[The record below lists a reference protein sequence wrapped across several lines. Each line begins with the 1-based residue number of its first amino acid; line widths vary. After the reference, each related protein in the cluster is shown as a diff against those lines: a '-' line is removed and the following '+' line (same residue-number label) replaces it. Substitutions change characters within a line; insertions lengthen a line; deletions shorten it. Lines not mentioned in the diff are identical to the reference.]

1 MIRVRQAACA
11 LLLFVLCSCAWGQQ
25 KPDPAVERRIDG
37 LLKQMTIEEKAGQLS
52 QFDGDSPQNLDLI
65 KQGQAGSL
73 LNVLG
78 TERVNAA
85 QKIALEQSR
94 LKIPLIFG
102 FDVIHGYRTIFPVPI
117 ASASSFDP
125 ELIEQSERVAAKEAS
140 AAGLKWTFAPMV
152 DIARDVRWGRMV
164 EGSGEDPYLGSLV
177 GAARVRGFQGANM
190 ADPQSVVACVKHF
203 AGYGAAEGGR
213 DYNTVDISE
222 QLLREIYLP
231 PFHAAAD
238 AGAGTFMAAFED
250 LNGVPATANHHTLTD
265 ILRGEW
271 KYRGFVVSDYNSVK
285 ELMAHGI
292 AGDGAEA
299 ALKALTAGTDM
310 SMVDGLYGVSIPNL
324 VKSGKLKI
332 ETVNEAVRRVLR
344 VKFEAGL
351 FDHPYA
357 DPKRESAE
365 LLTPENR
372 QVARNMAQES
382 MVLLKNDNNLL
393 PLDKSI
399 KTIAVIGPL
408 ADDKASQLG
417 SWVGNGQAANAVSPL
432 EGIHAKAP
440 NAQIFYS
447 AGVTLES
454 LSPRVIASVLV
465 AAPAP
470 SSATGAVG
478 VNTASGPTSIED
490 AVSAAQKADVVL
502 MFLGEPA
509 SMTGEASSRATID
522 LPGKQQEL
530 LSAVAATGK
539 PIALILESGRPLD
552 IRWAKEH
559 VPSIV
564 QAWYLGT
571 ESGNAIADVIF
582 GDVAPSARL
591 PITWPQMVGQTPIY
605 YNHKSTGR
613 PTSPDRWHTGYQYD
627 SNDPLYPFG
636 YGLTYTTFK
645 YDNLH
650 VLTPSISSAGILRI
664 SADVH
669 NGGSRPGTEVA
680 QLYVHDRVA
689 PTSRP
694 VRELKG
700 ISRVRLGPG
709 ESKTVEFSVNANDL
723 GSYDP
728 KMSWVVP
735 AGTYDVWVAPNAS
748 EGVQG
753 TFEVAGKSSLS
764 RKR

>member
-1 MIRVRQAACA
+1 MLRVRPAAWFLLIVFVGCSAWCQQKSEPAIAQRIAA
-11 LLLFVLCSCAWGQQ
+11 LL
-25 KPDPAVERRIDG
+25 R
-37 LLKQMTIEEKAGQLS
+37 QMTLEEKAGQLS
-52 QFDGDSPQNLDLI
+52 QFDGDNPQNLEVI

-85 QKIALEQSR
+85 QKIAVEQTR

-125 ELIEQSERVAAKEAS
+125 RLIEQSERIAAKEAS
-140 AAGLKWTFAPMV
+140 AAGIKWTFAPMV

-177 GAARVRGFQGANM
+177 GAARIRGFQGTNM
-190 ADPQSVVACVKHF
+190 ADPQSIVACVKHF
-203 AGYGAAEGGR
+203 AAYGAAEGGR

-231 PFHAAAD
+231 PFHAAVN

-265 ILRGEW
+265 ILRDEW
-271 KYRGFVVSDYNSVK
+271 KFPGFVVSDYNSVR
-285 ELMAHGI
+285 ELMAHGV
-292 AGDGAEA
+292 AADGSEA
-299 ALKALTAGTDM
+299 ALKALTAGVDM
-310 SMVDGLYGVSIPNL
+310 SMVDGLYRSSIPEL
-324 VKSGKLKI
+324 VKSGKLPVSV
-332 ETVNEAVRRVLR
+332 VNEAVRRVLR
-344 VKFEAGL
+344 VKFEVGL
-351 FDHPYA
+351 FEHPYA
-357 DPKRESAE
+357 DPTREGAD

-382 MVLLKNDNNLL
+382 LILLKNENNLL
-393 PLDKSI
+393 PLDKST

-417 SWVGNGQAANAVSPL
+417 SWVGNGQAVNAVSPL
-432 EGIHAKAP
+432 EGIHAKVP

-454 LSPRVIASVLV
+454 LSPRVIVGGLI

-470 SSATGAVG
+470 SSATGAAG
-478 VNTASGPTSIED
+478 VNTATGPTSIED

-539 PIALILESGRPLD
+539 PIVLVLESGRLLD
-552 IRWAKEH
+552 IRWANQH
-559 VPSIV
+559 VPSIL
-564 QAWYLGT
+564 QAWYPGT
-571 ESGNAIADVIF
+571 ESGNAIADTLF
-582 GDVAPSARL
+582 GESSPSARL

-645 YDNLH
+645 YDNLR
-650 VLTPSISSAGILRI
+650 VLTASISSAGTVRV
-664 SADVH
+664 SADIH
-669 NGGSRPGTEVA
+669 NSGSRSGTEVV

-700 ISRVRLGPG
+700 FSRVKLAPG
-709 ESKTVEFSVNANDL
+709 ESKTVEFSVSANDL
-723 GSYDP
+723 GSYDS

-735 AGTYDVWVAPNAS
+735 SGTYDVWVAPNAL

-753 TFEVAGKSSLS
+753 TFEVAAK
-764 RKR
+764 

>member
-1 MIRVRQAACA
+1 MLRLRRTAFLLIFFAAG
-11 LLLFVLCSCAWGQQ
+11 SAWGQQ
-25 KPDPAVERRIDG
+25 KTDPAIERRIDA
-37 LLKQMTIEEKAGQLS
+37 LLKRMTIEEKAGQLS
-52 QFDGDSPQNLDLI
+52 QFDGDNPQNLEII
-65 KQGQAGSL
+65 KQGGAGSL

-85 QKIALEQSR
+85 QKIAVEQTR

-125 ELIEQSERVAAKEAS
+125 QLIEQSERVAAKEAS
-140 AAGLKWTFAPMV
+140 AAGIKWTFAPMV

-177 GAARVRGFQGANM
+177 GSARIRGFQGTNIG
-190 ADPQSVVACVKHF
+190 DPQSVVACVKHF
-203 AGYGAAEGGR
+203 AAYGAAEGGR

-222 QLLREIYLP
+222 QLLREVYLP
-231 PFHAAAD
+231 PFRAAID
-238 AGAGTFMAAFED
+238 AGVGTVMSAFED

-265 ILRGEW
+265 ILRNEW
-271 KYRGFVVSDYNSVK
+271 KFPGLVVSDYNSVK
-285 ELMAHGI
+285 ELIAHGV
-292 AGDGAEA
+292 AADGAEA
-299 ALKALTAGTDM
+299 ALKALPAGVDM
-310 SMVDGLYGVSIPNL
+310 SMVDGLYRDHIPEL
-324 VKSGKLKI
+324 VKSGKLPVSVVD
-332 ETVNEAVRRVLR
+332 ESVRRVLR
-344 VKFEAGL
+344 VKYQAGL
-351 FDHPYA
+351 FEHPYA
-357 DPKRESAE
+357 DPKRENTDF
-365 LLTPENR
+365 LTQDNL

-382 MVLLKNDNNLL
+382 MILLKNDNNIL
-393 PLDKSI
+393 PLDKAT
-399 KTIAVIGPL
+399 KTVAVIGPL

-417 SWVGNGQAANAVSPL
+417 SWVGNGQAIHAVSPL
-432 EGIHAKAP
+432 EGIHAKLQ

-454 LSPRVIASVLV
+454 LSPRVITGGLV

-470 SSATGAVG
+470 SSATGAAG
-478 VNTASGPTSIED
+478 VNAATGPTSIED
-490 AVSAAQKADVVL
+490 AVAAAQKADAVV

-530 LSAVAATGK
+530 LEAVAATGK
-539 PIALILESGRPLD
+539 PLVLVLESGRPLD

-559 VPSIV
+559 AAAIV

-571 ESGNAIADVIF
+571 ESGNAIADILF
-582 GDVAPSARL
+582 GDSSPSARL

-627 SNDPLYPFG
+627 SNDPLFPFG
-636 YGLTYTTFK
+636 YGLTFTTFK
-645 YDNLH
+645 YDNLR
-650 VLTPSISSAGILRI
+650 VLTPKIAASGTLRV
-664 SADVH
+664 SADIH
-669 NGGSRPGTEVA
+669 NSGSRPGTEVV
-680 QLYVHDRVA
+680 QLYLRDRVA

-700 ISRVRLGPG
+700 ISRVTLGPG
-709 ESKTVEFSVNANDL
+709 ESKTVQFTVNANDL
-723 GSYDP
+723 GSYDA

-735 AGTYDVWVAPNAS
+735 TGTYDVWVAPNAM
-748 EGVQG
+748 EGIQG
-753 TFEVAGKSSLS
+753 AFEIAK
-764 RKR
+764 K